1 MTAAVAS
8 SASPL
13 CRDRGALARRGE
25 RVLLLVEEVQLLL
38 LLLVVVVGVRSRV
51 GLLLPAVE
59 LLLLKLPGPSRGG
72 ARGLER
78 REGP

>member
-38 LLLVVVVGVRSRV
+38 LVVVVGVRSRV

-59 LLLLKLPGPSRGG
+59 LLLLELLLKLPGPSR
-72 ARGLER
+72 
-78 REGP
+78 